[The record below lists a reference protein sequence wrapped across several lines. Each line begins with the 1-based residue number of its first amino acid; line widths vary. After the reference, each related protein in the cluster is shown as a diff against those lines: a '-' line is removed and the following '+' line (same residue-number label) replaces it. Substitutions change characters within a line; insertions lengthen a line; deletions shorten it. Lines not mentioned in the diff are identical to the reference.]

1 MPECARS
8 DRMPST
14 ETALTVFASD
24 FSILT
29 EWHDRAKF
37 VCRARHVEDPAWVR
51 GAVPLLRK

>member
-1 MPECARS
+1 
-8 DRMPST
+8 MPST

-37 VCRARHVEDPAWVR
+37 AYPARHVEDPA
-51 GAVPLLRK
+51 